1 MYLTDAFGD
10 HILDE
15 LRLCRRWLIVELV
28 GEVITADHA
37 FDTERIGKG
46 IVFAVH
52 IQPRSI
58 VRVGLDTELL
68 VHVEPGFD
76 ITGDLLTDVAVHL
89 HITVDDEIL
98 AFQFHIFFHAVP
110 PLLRS
115 RKGASE
121 VDGGGGRMD
130 NAHHIDSYRAV
141 ETELLGN
148 SRHLIGGKHNAESE
162 EHIAGESQESEE

>member
-1 MYLTDAFGD
+1 MIFVFLYIDTFAF
-10 HILDE
+10 
-15 LRLCRRWLIVELV
+15 V
-28 GEVITADHA
+28 GI
-37 FDTERIGKG
+37 
-46 IVFAVH
+46 
-52 IQPRSI
+52 
-58 VRVGLDTELL
+58 GLDTKLF

-76 ITGDLLTDVAVHL
+76 ITGNLLTAVTVHL

-121 VDGGGGRMD
+121 VDGSGSRMD

-162 EHIAGESQESEE
+162 EHIAGESKQSEE

>member
-1 MYLTDAFGD
+1 MYLSDAFGD

-15 LRLCRRWLIVELV
+15 LRFYRRWLIVELV

-52 IQPRSI
+52 IHPCAF
-58 VRVGLDTELL
+58 VGIGPDTELL

-76 ITGDLLTDVAVHL
+76 IAGDLLTDVAVHL
-89 HITVDDEIL
+89 HITVNDEIL

-148 SRHLIGGKHNAESE
+148 SRHLIGGKHNTESE
-162 EHIAGESQESEE
+162 EHIAGESKQSEE